1 MIDKF
6 ATLMR
11 NHRDVVTHIWADS
24 IYDDEE
30 TRLAERLSYRQLIDH
45 VPSLLEE
52 LGRALD
58 SPVPSALEVA
68 EAARRVRF
76 FVHVRF
82 QQGCL
87 IDEVARELSLLR
99 SATNEL
105 LWRESSATTE
115 REWRELREALRRA
128 DEFFD
133 ELIRQL
139 IVVYAASLRPPVP
152 TQASIWHPSPSRRRR
167 GSSPPT
173 RGE

>member
-1 MIDKF
+1 MGKF

-11 NHRDVVTHIWADS
+11 EHRDVVIHIWADS

-30 TRLAERLSYRQLIDH
+30 TRLAERLSYRQLVDH

-58 SPVPSALEVA
+58 LPTPAALDVA
-68 EAARRVRF
+68 EAARRARF

-99 SATNEL
+99 AATNEL
-105 LWRESSATTE
+105 LWRESFATTE
-115 REWRELREALRRA
+115 CERRELREALRLT

-139 IVVYAASLRPPVP
+139 IVVYAASWRPSVP
-152 TQASIWHPSPSRRRR
+152 TQASIWHPSQRRHRR

>member
-1 MIDKF
+1 MIGKF
-6 ATLMR
+6 AALLR
-11 NHRDVVTHIWADS
+11 EQRDVVIHIWADS
-24 IYDDEE
+24 VYDDEE
-30 TRLAERLSYRQLIDH
+30 TRLAERLSYRQIVDH

-58 SPVPSALEVA
+58 MPTPSALDVA
-68 EAARRVRF
+68 EAARRARF

-99 SATNEL
+99 AATNEL
-105 LWRESSATTE
+105 LWRESFAITE
-115 REWRELREALRRA
+115 RELREALRRA

-139 IVVYAASLRPPVP
+139 IVVYAASWRPPMP
-152 TQASIWHPSPSRRRR
+152 TQASIWHPSQRRHRR